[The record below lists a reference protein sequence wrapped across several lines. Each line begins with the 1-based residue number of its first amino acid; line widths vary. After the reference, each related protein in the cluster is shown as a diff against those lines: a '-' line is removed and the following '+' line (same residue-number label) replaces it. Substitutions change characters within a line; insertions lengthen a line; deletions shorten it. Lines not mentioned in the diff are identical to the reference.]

1 VRIPV
6 SRIIV
11 SLVIFLWATLV
22 AQAQNITSGTDTA
35 ADVAVGRPLEAP
47 INRLPIEKKFWWDD
61 AWYKDGKM
69 PTPGNHDLVE
79 RAISY
84 TNPKDGTDVPG
95 FIVRPKDDAKY
106 PGIIFQHGRRGLDEF
121 TRNLARRMAAQGFV
135 VLAPDLYQAR
145 FISKFPIEHL
155 PATEGDL
162 NAGVDFLLK
171 QDDVS
176 TSRIC
181 LYSHTRGGYYALKVA
196 VAMKRQEKDVAC
208 YVSAYP
214 HWQDPNLA
222 EPMQVYR
229 YALEADRLTI
239 PTLIYMG
246 EFEQYQRRRSIE
258 TAIRSMRKLG
268 RDIRLIVYP
277 GVGRGFDFRPPN
289 VRTFADDLAT
299 KDATLRAAAFMKLH
313 LKKWTK

>member
-1 VRIPV
+1 MRT
-6 SRIIV
+6 IISPAI
-11 SLVIFLWATLV
+11 SLLVFLAAGNV
-22 AQAQNITSGTDTA
+22 AQAQNVTPTSDTA
-35 ADVAVGRPLEAP
+35 ADIAVGRPLEAP
-47 INRLPIEKKFWWDD
+47 INRLPVDKKFWWDE

-69 PTPGNHDLVE
+69 PTPGNHVLEE
-79 RAISY
+79 RPISY
-84 TNPKDGTDVPG
+84 TNPLDGTDVPG
-95 FIVRPKDDAKY
+95 FIVRPKKPGAY

-145 FISKFPIEHL
+145 FISKFPVEHL
-155 PATEGDL
+155 TETEGDL

-171 QDDVS
+171 QPDIS

-196 VAMKRQEKDVAC
+196 VSMKRQEKHVAC
-208 YVSAYP
+208 FVSAYP

-229 YALEADRLTI
+229 YATDADRLTI
-239 PTLIYMG
+239 PTLIYIG
-246 EFEQYQRRRSIE
+246 EYEQYQRRRSIE
-258 TAIRSMRKLG
+258 TAVRSMRKLG
-268 RDIRLIVYP
+268 RDVRLIVYP

-289 VRTFADDLAT
+289 VRTFADDLAS
-299 KDATLRAAAFMKLH
+299 KDATLRTAAFIKQH
-313 LKKWTK
+313 LKKWAK